1 MFNST
6 SIKDIYKKRND
17 IKSFTFAVIL
27 LFSSSY
33 LYAHENIVQAHH
45 VHHMA
50 FLLARRRKKSIENS
64 TKGKYFLL
72 ENDYEQ
78 QLIAFSVHI
87 VSSVYD
93 LQLN

>member
-50 FLLARRRKKSIENS
+50 FLLARRKKSIENS
-64 TKGKYFLL
+64 TKKKYFLL

-78 QLIAFSVHI
+78 QLIAFYVHI